1 MPVTLSSI
9 AASTLTG
16 SQSSRQAGNDRV
28 AQAFQKADKRIQ
40 QQRDLTAVQL
50 SSFGK
55 LKSAFAEAQTAS
67 SGLGNI
73 KSTTSDAEVRKL
85 AGTFVKAFNSAVQT
99 SRSAAT
105 QTGTPV
111 ESNRA
116 RAAETELRRSVN
128 TDLTS
133 TELRKIGITRQAD
146 GTLSIDSKAFD
157 TALSTEPEAVRS
169 ALSSLG
175 QQVGQTATGQLAD
188 GGNIGRAVNT
198 LSDRART
205 LEARQADQQALA
217 KAGQQNISAQTNRFA
232 TSLNSGAA
240 AYERIFST

>member
-16 SQSSRQAGNDRV
+16 SQASRQAGNDRV

-55 LKSAFAEAQTAS
+55 LKSAFADAQTAAT
-67 SGLGNI
+67 GLENI
-73 KSTTSDAEVRKL
+73 KAASSDTDVRKL
-85 AGTFVKAFNSAVQT
+85 TGNFVKAFNGAVQT
-99 SRSAAT
+99 TRSTAT

-116 RAAETELRRSVN
+116 RAAEAELRRSVN
-128 TDLTS
+128 ADATS
-133 TELRKIGITRQAD
+133 AELRKIGITRQAN
-146 GTLSIDSKAFD
+146 GTLAFDSKAFD
-157 TALSTEPEAVRS
+157 TALGSDPEAVRS
-169 ALSSLG
+169 TLSRIG